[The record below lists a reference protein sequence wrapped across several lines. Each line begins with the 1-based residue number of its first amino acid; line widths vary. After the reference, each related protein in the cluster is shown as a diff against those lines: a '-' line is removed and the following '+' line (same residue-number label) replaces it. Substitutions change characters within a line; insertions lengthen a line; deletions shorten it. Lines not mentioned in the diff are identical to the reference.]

1 MGLPDGE
8 VHIATAVDIHLNPQ
22 STEFFDGEKNEKVS
36 NGGDENIGKVDL
48 DDCDNRDGGSD
59 EIDKREIDVDGEEE
73 KEEALDDGE
82 GLRSNGNGGDVEQT
96 RVFPPNPQLPRP
108 EAPPGVLIPNTEE
121 AEKTELTPSIKR
133 SNSTPETV
141 YDAVHIPAI
150 GKFFREKS
158 NSLSA
163 AFTRRLSLLTEN
175 DDDVVS
181 EKQKSSNVTEFNLSG
196 LKVTVKLKNEND
208 ESEQYKGRITFFSR
222 SNCRDSTAVR
232 SFFRDRKLRYVEI
245 NIDVYPT
252 REEELIERS
261 GSNAVPQI
269 FFNEKLFG
277 GLVALNSLRNCG
289 LLDARMKE
297 LLCRK
302 CPDDAPAPPVYG
314 FDDPEDEKTDEMVAA
329 VRVLRQRLP
338 IQDRLMKMKIVK
350 NCFSS
355 SEMVEVLI
363 QQFDCGRKKAV
374 EMGKLLARR
383 HFIHHVFGENEF
395 EDGNHFYRFLEHE
408 PFIPRCY
415 NFRGTTND
423 LEPKSASAISLKLT
437 KIMSAIL
444 ESYASEDGCHLD
456 YLGIS
461 NSEEFRRYVNLLQE
475 LQRVDISTL
484 SVSERLA
491 FFLNLHNAMVIHA
504 VIRIGHPGSAVIDRR
519 SFNSD
524 FIYIIGGFPY
534 SLTTIVNGILRNNRR
549 PPYSFTKPFG
559 SGDKRLEL
567 AFPQVNPLIHFGIC
581 NGSKSSPP
589 VRFFTPQGIE
599 SELRFSAREFLQKDG
614 IQVDLAKRTVHL
626 TRIFKWYSVDFGQEK
641 EILKW
646 IIGYL
651 DATKAGLLSHLLG
664 DGGAV
669 HIVYQNYDWS
679 LNC

>member
-1 MGLPDGE
+1 MDSPNEQL
-8 VHIATAVDIHLNPQ
+8 HIPTGVDTNLNPQ
-22 STEFFDGEKNEKVS
+22 SPEFSKGGMNKSASNGDDFGQRKTEQIDLNDSSVDDSSVDDSSNS
-36 NGGDENIGKVDL
+36 NGGSENDDE
-48 DDCDNRDGGSD
+48 
-59 EIDKREIDVDGEEE
+59 
-73 KEEALDDGE
+73 
-82 GLRSNGNGGDVEQT
+82 VEQT
-96 RVFPPNPQLPRP
+96 LLFPPQLPKP
-108 EAPPGVLIPNTEE
+108 EAPSGVLIVYTEE
-121 AEKTELTPSIKR
+121 AEKPKSPSSIKR
-133 SNSTPETV
+133 SNSLPESTV
-141 YDAVHIPAI
+141 QIPAI

-158 NSLSA
+158 NSLSEA
-163 AFTRRLSLLTEN
+163 ITKRLALLAN
-175 DDDVVS
+175 DNDVDS
-181 EKQKSSNVTEFNLSG
+181 EKRKVSNVTEFNLSG
-196 LKVTVKLKNEND
+196 LKVTVKLKNETD
-208 ESEQYKGRITFFSR
+208 EIEQFKGRITLFSR

-232 SFFRDRKLRYVEI
+232 SYFRDRKIRYVEI

-252 REEELIERS
+252 REKELIERT
-261 GSNAVPQI
+261 GSSAVPQI

-289 LLDARMKE
+289 LLEERMKE

-314 FDDPEDEKTDEMVAA
+314 FDDPEEEKVDEMVTA

-363 QQFDCGRKKAV
+363 HQFDCGRKKAV
-374 EMGKLLARR
+374 EMGKQLARR

-415 NFRGTTND
+415 NFRGSTND
-423 LEPKSASAISLKLT
+423 LEPKSATLISQKLA

-461 NSEEFRRYVNLLQE
+461 NSEEFRRYVNLMQE

-484 SVSERLA
+484 TASERLA
-491 FFLNLHNAMVIHA
+491 FFLNLHNAMVIHG
-504 VIRIGHPGSAVIDRR
+504 VISVGHPGSALIDRR

-524 FIYIIGGFPY
+524 FLYIIGGSPY
-534 SLTTIVNGILRNNRR
+534 SLTSIVNGVLRNNRR
-549 PPYSFTKPFG
+549 APYSFTKPFG

-567 AFPQVNPLIHFGIC
+567 ALPQVNPLIHFGIC

-589 VRFFTPQGIE
+589 VRFFTAQGVE
-599 SELRFSAREFLQKDG
+599 SELKFAAREFLQRDG

-626 TRIFKWYSVDFGQEK
+626 TRIFKWFSADFGQEK

-646 IIGYL
+646 ITSYL
-651 DATKAGLLSHLLG
+651 DAPKAGLLSHLSS

-669 HIVYQNYDWS
+669 HIAYQDYDWS
-679 LNC
+679 INC

>member
-1 MGLPDGE
+1 MLQLYN
-8 VHIATAVDIHLNPQ
+8 IKSI
-22 STEFFDGEKNEKVS
+22 NENVT
-36 NGGDENIGKVDL
+36 NGDDHGDDSSL
-48 DDCDNRDGGSD
+48 DDSNSTNSDGSSD
-59 EIDKREIDVDGEEE
+59 DTVN
-73 KEEALDDGE
+73 
-82 GLRSNGNGGDVEQT
+82 SGDVIEDT
-96 RVFPPNPQLPRP
+96 VVTPPHPQLPRP
-108 EAPPGVLIPNTEE
+108 EAPPGVFEHTEE
-121 AEKTELTPSIKR
+121 TVVMKR
-133 SNSTPETV
+133 SFSAPENTV
-141 YDAVHIPAI
+141 QIPAI

-163 AFTRRLSLLTEN
+163 AITKRLSFSKEGEN
-175 DDDVVS
+175 DDVS
-181 EKQKSSNVTEFNLSG
+181 KNVTEINLSG
-196 LKVTVKLKNEND
+196 LKVTVKLKNEPD
-208 ESEQYKGRITFFSR
+208 EHEQIYKGKITFFSR

-232 SFFRDRKLRYVEI
+232 SYFRDLNLKYTEI

-252 REEELIERS
+252 REQELIQRS
-261 GSNAVPQI
+261 GSNSVPQI

-289 LLDARMKE
+289 LLEERMKE
-297 LLCRK
+297 LLSKK
-302 CPDDAPAPPVYG
+302 CGDDAPVGPVYG
-314 FDDPEDEKTDEMVAA
+314 FDDYEEEVSDEMVDV

-338 IQDRLMKMKIVK
+338 IQDRIMKMKIVK
-350 NCFSS
+350 NCFSAA
-355 SEMVEVLI
+355 EMVEVLI
-363 QQFDCGRKKAV
+363 HQFDCGRKKAV
-374 EMGKLLARR
+374 EMGKQLARR

-415 NFRGTTND
+415 NFRGSTND
-423 LEPKSASAISLKLT
+423 LEPKSAKTVSIRLA

-461 NSEEFRRYVNLLQE
+461 KSEEFRRYVNLMLE

-484 SVSERLA
+484 SDSERLA

-504 VIRIGHPGSAVIDRR
+504 IISIGHPGDAVIDRR

-524 FIYIIGGFPY
+524 FLYVIGGFPY
-534 SLTTIVNGILRNNRR
+534 SLTTIINGVLRNNRR
-549 PPYSFTKPFG
+549 APYSFTKPFG

-567 AFPQVNPLIHFGIC
+567 AFPKVNPLIHFGIC

-589 VRFFTPQGIE
+589 VRFFTPHGVE
-599 SELRFSAREFLQKDG
+599 SELRFAAREFLQRDG

-626 TRIFKWYSVDFGQEK
+626 TRIFKWFSVDFGQEK

-651 DATKAGLLSHLLG
+651 DATKAGLLSHLSS
-664 DGGAV
+664 DRGAV
-669 HIVYQNYDWS
+669 HIVYQDYDWS
-679 LNC
+679 INC